1 LIVGLSHGLVITFLR
16 ARFGNTVK
24 GIVLA
29 GGLGTRLSPLTKVAS
44 KQLLP
49 VYDKPLIY
57 YPLST
62 LMLANIKEV
71 LVIAAPSQIERFKEL
86 LGNGVEFGLMIS
98 YKIQEN
104 PAGIAESLILAE
116 EFLAGSK
123 SALVLG
129 DNLFHGS
136 GLGRRLEAFNNVV
149 GAQIFG
155 YHVQDPSPYGV
166 ATINEQRLVTA
177 LTEKPK
183 NSESKIA
190 IPGLYFFDETASSRA
205 RELMPSPRGE
215 LEILDLLKSY
225 LLNAALNLE
234 MLPRGTAWFDS
245 GTFDDLHEAGTY
257 VKLMQ
262 ERTGERVGD
271 PLEIAKIRG
280 WVS

>member
-1 LIVGLSHGLVITFLR
+1 M
-16 ARFGNTVK
+16 K

-62 LMLANIKEV
+62 LMLANVRDI
-71 LVIAAPSQIERFKEL
+71 LIIAAPDQVERFRKL
-86 LGNGVEFGLMIS
+86 LVEGKEFGLKIS
-98 YKIQEN
+98 YKIQER

-116 EFLAGSK
+116 EFLEGSK
-123 SALVLG
+123 SALILG

-136 GLGRRLEAFNNVV
+136 GLGRRLETFNNIA

-166 ATINEQRLVTA
+166 ATINENGKVKTLI
-177 LTEKPK
+177 EKPK
-183 NSESKIA
+183 NSDSKIA
-190 IPGLYFFDETASSRA
+190 IPGLYFFDETASNRA
-205 RELMPSPRGE
+205 RELKPSNRGE
-215 LEILDLLKSY
+215 IEILDLLRSY
-225 LLNAALNLE
+225 LDDSLLNLE

-280 WVS
+280 WAN

>member
-1 LIVGLSHGLVITFLR
+1 
-16 ARFGNTVK
+16 VK

-29 GGLGTRLSPLTKVAS
+29 GGLGTRLNPLTKVAS

-62 LMLANIKEV
+62 LMLANIREI
-71 LVIAAPSQIERFKEL
+71 LVIAAPNQIERFREL
-86 LGNGVEFGLMIS
+86 LAMGNDFGLRIS

-116 EFLAGSK
+116 EFLEGSN

-129 DNLFHGS
+129 DNLFHGP
-136 GLGRRLEAFNNVV
+136 GLGRRLEAFNKVI

-166 ATINEQRLVTA
+166 ATINSENVVTA
-177 LTEKPK
+177 LHEKPT

-190 IPGLYFFDETASSRA
+190 IPGLYFFDETASIRA
-205 RELMPSPRGE
+205 KELKPSARGE
-215 LEILDLLKSY
+215 IEILDLLKSY
-225 LLNAALNLE
+225 LVDTLLNLE

-271 PLEIAKIRG
+271 PLEIAKVRG
-280 WVS
+280 WIK

>member
-1 LIVGLSHGLVITFLR
+1 M
-16 ARFGNTVK
+16 K

-29 GGLGTRLSPLTKVAS
+29 GGLGTRLSPLTKVTS

-49 VYDKPLIY
+49 VYDKPLIH

-62 LMLANIKEV
+62 LMLAKIREI
-71 LVIAAPSQIERFKEL
+71 LIITAPNQIERFKDL
-86 LGNGVEFGLMIS
+86 LKKGGEFGLEIS

-116 EFLAGSK
+116 EFLEGSK

-136 GLGRRLEAFNNVV
+136 GLGRKLETFNNLE

-155 YHVQDPSPYGV
+155 YHVQDPFPYGV
-166 ATINEQRLVTA
+166 ATINENGIVTA
-177 LTEKPK
+177 LNEKPK
-183 NSESKIA
+183 NSDSKIA
-190 IPGLYFFDETASSRA
+190 IPGLYFFDETASARA
-205 RELMPSPRGE
+205 RKLTPSPRGE

-225 LLNAALNLE
+225 LSDASLKLE

-245 GTFDDLHEAGTY
+245 GTFDDLYEAGTY

-271 PLEIAKIRG
+271 PFEIAKFRG
-280 WVS
+280 WIS

>member
-1 LIVGLSHGLVITFLR
+1 M
-16 ARFGNTVK
+16 K

-29 GGLGTRLSPLTKVAS
+29 GGLGTRLYPVTKVAS

-49 VYDKPLIY
+49 VYDKPLVY
-57 YPLST
+57 YSLST
-62 LMLANIKEV
+62 LMLAGIRDI
-71 LVIAAPSQIERFKEL
+71 LLITGPSQIARFQDL
-86 LGNGVEFGLMIS
+86 LGDGLEFGVRLS
-98 YKIQEN
+98 YRIQDK
-104 PAGIAESLILAE
+104 PAGIADSLILAE
-116 EFLAGSK
+116 EFLSGSK
-123 SALVLG
+123 SALILG

-136 GLGRRLEAFNNVV
+136 GLGRKLETFTNVH

-155 YHVQDPSPYGV
+155 YHVRDPSPYGV
-166 ATINEQRLVTA
+166 ATVNERNVVVA
-177 LTEKPK
+177 LNEKPK
-183 NSESKIA
+183 NSDSKIA
-190 IPGLYFFDETASSRA
+190 IPGLYFFDETASTRA
-205 RELMPSPRGE
+205 LRLKPSSRGE
-215 LEILDLLKSY
+215 LEILDLLESY
-225 LLNAALNLE
+225 LEDGELNLE

>member
-1 LIVGLSHGLVITFLR
+1 M
-16 ARFGNTVK
+16 K

-29 GGLGTRLSPLTKVAS
+29 GGLGTRLNPLTKVAS

-62 LMLANIKEV
+62 LMLANIRET
-71 LVIAAPSQIERFKEL
+71 LVIAAPKQIERFREL
-86 LGNGVEFGLMIS
+86 LGNGQEFGLKIS
-98 YKIQEN
+98 YKIQDN
-104 PAGIAESLILAE
+104 PAGIAESLVLAE
-116 EFLAGSK
+116 KFLEGSK
-123 SALVLG
+123 SALILG

-136 GLGRRLEAFNNVV
+136 GLGRRLETFNDVV

-155 YHVQDPSPYGV
+155 YHVQNPSPYGV
-166 ATINEQRLVTA
+166 ATINNKNEVTA
-177 LTEKPK
+177 LIEKPK

-190 IPGLYFFDETASSRA
+190 IPGLYFFDETASYRA
-205 RELMPSPRGE
+205 KELEPSARGE
-215 LEILDLLKSY
+215 LEILDLLQAY
-225 LLNAALNLE
+225 LADAALNLE

-280 WVS
+280 WVK

>member
-1 LIVGLSHGLVITFLR
+1 M
-16 ARFGNTVK
+16 K

-29 GGLGTRLSPLTKVAS
+29 GGLGKRLSPLTKIAS

-49 VYDKPLIY
+49 VYDKPLIF

-62 LMLANIKEV
+62 LMLAGIKNT
-71 LVIAAPSQIERFKEL
+71 LIIAVPSQINRFEEL
-86 LGNGVEFGLMIS
+86 LGDGHEFGIEIE
-98 YKIQEN
+98 YQVQIDPK
-104 PAGIAESLILAE
+104 GIAESLVLAE
-116 EFLAGSK
+116 TFLSGSK
-123 SALVLG
+123 SALILG
-129 DNLFHGS
+129 DNLFHGPS
-136 GLGRRLEAFNNVV
+136 LGRRLENFHDVT

-166 ATINEQRLVTA
+166 AIIDQHNSVESLI
-177 LTEKPK
+177 EKPK

-190 IPGLYFFDETASSRA
+190 IPGLYFFDETASERA
-205 RELMPSPRGE
+205 NSLKPSARGE

-225 LLNAALNLE
+225 LEDDLLKLE

-245 GTFDDLHEAGTY
+245 GTFDDLHESGTY

-271 PLEIAKIRG
+271 PLEIAKFRG
-280 WVS
+280 WIA

>member
-1 LIVGLSHGLVITFLR
+1 VGF
-16 ARFGNTVK
+16 VK

-29 GGLGTRLSPLTKVAS
+29 GGLGIRLRPLTKVAS

-62 LMLANIKEV
+62 LMLANIKEI
-71 LVIAAPSQIERFKEL
+71 LIIAAPDQIERFKEL
-86 LGNGVEFGLMIS
+86 LTEGQEFGLQID
-98 YKIQEN
+98 YKLQEK

-116 EFLAGSK
+116 EFLGGSK

-129 DNLFHGS
+129 DNLFHGP
-136 GLGRRLEAFNNVV
+136 GLGRRLEAFNNVK

-166 ATINEQRLVTA
+166 ATLDQNGVVIA
-177 LTEKPK
+177 LNEKPK
-183 NSESKIA
+183 NSSSKIA
-190 IPGLYFFDETASSRA
+190 IPGLYFFDETAPRRA
-205 RELMPSPRGE
+205 RELNPSARGE
-215 LEILDLLKSY
+215 LEILDVLKSY
-225 LLNAALNLE
+225 LSNAALNLE

-245 GTFDDLHEAGTY
+245 GTFDDLLEAGTY

-271 PLEIAKIRG
+271 PLEIAKYRG
-280 WVS
+280 WVN

>member
-1 LIVGLSHGLVITFLR
+1 MKGLI
-16 ARFGNTVK
+16 
-24 GIVLA
+24 LA

-49 VYDKPLIY
+49 VYDKPLIF

-62 LMLANIKEV
+62 LMLANIREI
-71 LVIAAPSQIERFKEL
+71 LIIATPDQIERFKAL
-86 LGNGVEFGLMIS
+86 LGNGNEYGLIIS
-98 YKIQEN
+98 YKVQEN
-104 PAGIAESLILAE
+104 PAGIAQSLVLAE
-116 EFLAGSK
+116 DFLEGSR
-123 SALVLG
+123 SALILG
-129 DNLFHGS
+129 DNFFHGS
-136 GLGRRLEAFNNVV
+136 GLGRRLETFNNLN

-166 ATINEQRLVTA
+166 ATINENGQVIA
-177 LTEKPK
+177 LSEKPV
-183 NSESKIA
+183 NSKSKIA
-190 IPGLYFFDETASSRA
+190 IPGLYFFDETAS
-205 RELMPSPRGE
+205 ELAHGLKPSSRGE
-215 LEILDLLKSY
+215 LEILDLLNMY
-225 LLNAALNLE
+225 LLEGSLKLE

-271 PLEIAKIRG
+271 PFEIAKLQG

>member
-1 LIVGLSHGLVITFLR
+1 M
-16 ARFGNTVK
+16 
-24 GIVLA
+24 
-29 GGLGTRLSPLTKVAS
+29 
-44 KQLLP
+44 LP
-49 VYDKPLIY
+49 VYDKPLVY
-57 YPLST
+57 YPVST
-62 LMLANIKEV
+62 LMLANIREI
-71 LVIAAPSQIERFKEL
+71 LIIAVPNQVERFKEL
-86 LGNGVEFGLMIS
+86 FGNGEDFGLSIA
-98 YKIQEN
+98 YKVQEK

-116 EFLAGSK
+116 DFLNGSK
-123 SALVLG
+123 SALILG

-136 GLGRRLEAFNNVV
+136 GLGRRLETFNNVL

-166 ATINEQRLVTA
+166 ATISSDNKVTA
-177 LTEKPK
+177 LVEKPK
-183 NSESKIA
+183 NSDSKIA

-205 RELMPSPRGE
+205 KVLAPSSRGE
-215 LEILDLLKSY
+215 FEILDLLKSY
-225 LLNAALNLE
+225 LADKSLNLE

-280 WVS
+280 WVN

>member
-1 LIVGLSHGLVITFLR
+1 M
-16 ARFGNTVK
+16 K
-24 GIVLA
+24 GIILA

-49 VYDKPLIY
+49 VFDKPLIY
-57 YPLST
+57 YSIST
-62 LMLANIKEV
+62 LMLANIREF
-71 LVIAAPSQIERFKEL
+71 LVIAAPDQINIFEKL
-86 LGNGVEFGLMIS
+86 LIEGKEFGIKIS
-98 YKIQEN
+98 YKIQER
-104 PAGIAESLILAE
+104 PTGIAESLILAE
-116 EFLAGSK
+116 EFLEDSK
-123 SALVLG
+123 SALILG

-136 GLGRRLEAFNNVV
+136 GLGRKLEAFKDVD

-166 ATINEQRLVTA
+166 ATIDGKNKVIDLV
-177 LTEKPK
+177 EKPK
-183 NSESKIA
+183 DSQSKIA
-190 IPGLYFFDETASSRA
+190 IPGLYFFDQTASKRT
-205 RELMPSPRGE
+205 RDLKPSARGE

-225 LLNAALNLE
+225 LADASLNLE

-271 PLEIAKIRG
+271 PLEIAKFRG
-280 WVS
+280 WVT

>member
-1 LIVGLSHGLVITFLR
+1 M
-16 ARFGNTVK
+16 K

-29 GGLGTRLSPLTKVAS
+29 GGLGTRLNPLTKIAS

-49 VYDKPLIY
+49 VFDKPLIY

-62 LMLANIKEV
+62 LMLANIREI
-71 LVIAAPSQIERFKEL
+71 LVIAAPDQIERFKEL
-86 LGNGVEFGLMIS
+86 LGEGLEFGQKIA
-98 YKIQEN
+98 YKTQEK

-116 EFLAGSK
+116 EFLEGSK
-123 SALVLG
+123 SALILG
-129 DNLFHGS
+129 DNLFHGP
-136 GLGRRLEAFNNVV
+136 GLGRRLEAFNNVD

-155 YHVQDPSPYGV
+155 YRVQDPSPYGV
-166 ATINEQRLVTA
+166 ATVNESGIVTA
-177 LTEKPK
+177 LIEKPN

-190 IPGLYFFDETASSRA
+190 IPGLYFFDQSASIRA
-205 RELMPSPRGE
+205 RKLKPSSRGE

-225 LLNAALNLE
+225 LFDASLQLE

-245 GTFDDLHEAGTY
+245 GTFNDLHEAGTY

-271 PLEIAKIRG
+271 PLEIAKMRG
-280 WVS
+280 WVN

>member
-1 LIVGLSHGLVITFLR
+1 M
-16 ARFGNTVK
+16 K

-29 GGLGTRLSPLTKVAS
+29 GGLGTRLDPLTRVAS

-49 VYDKPLIY
+49 VFDKPLIY

-62 LMLANIKEV
+62 LMLANIREV
-71 LVIAAPSQIERFKEL
+71 LIISAPNQLDRFREL
-86 LGNGVEFGLMIS
+86 LGNGDNFGLRIS
-98 YKIQEN
+98 YKTQER
-104 PAGIAESLILAE
+104 PSGIAESLILAE
-116 EFLAGSK
+116 EFLNGSK
-123 SALVLG
+123 SALILG

-136 GLGRRLEAFNNVV
+136 GLGRRLEAFNKVV

-166 ATINEQRLVTA
+166 ATVNSEKKVIA
-177 LTEKPK
+177 LIEKPR

-205 RELMPSPRGE
+205 KKLIPGSRGE

-225 LLNAALNLE
+225 LLDVSLNLE

-280 WVS
+280 WVN

>member
-1 LIVGLSHGLVITFLR
+1 MR
-16 ARFGNTVK
+16 

-29 GGLGTRLSPLTKVAS
+29 GGLGTRLSPLTKIVS

-62 LMLANIKEV
+62 LMLANIRET
-71 LVIAAPSQIERFKEL
+71 LIIAAPNQIESFKEL
-86 LGNGVEFGLMIS
+86 LGSGGDFGLKIS
-98 YKIQEN
+98 YKVQEI
-104 PAGIAESLILAE
+104 PSGIAESLILAE
-116 EFLAGSK
+116 EFLSGSK

-129 DNLFHGS
+129 DNLFHGP
-136 GLGRRLEAFNNVV
+136 GLGRRLETFNNVN

-155 YHVQDPSPYGV
+155 YHVQNPSSYGV
-166 ATINEQRLVTA
+166 ATIDEKNMVTA
-177 LTEKPK
+177 LREKPK
-183 NSESKIA
+183 NSDSKIA
-190 IPGLYFFDETASSRA
+190 IPGLYFFDETASDRA
-205 RELMPSPRGE
+205 RGLKPSMRGE
-215 LEILDLLKSY
+215 LEILDLLNSY
-225 LLNAALNLE
+225 LSESALNLE

-271 PLEIAKIRG
+271 PLEIAKILG
-280 WVS
+280 WLN

>member
-1 LIVGLSHGLVITFLR
+1 M
-16 ARFGNTVK
+16 K

-29 GGLGTRLSPLTKVAS
+29 GGLGTRLSPLTKIAS

-62 LMLANIKEV
+62 LMLANIRET
-71 LVIAAPSQIERFKEL
+71 LIIAAPNQIERFKDL
-86 LGNGVEFGLMIS
+86 LGDGTEFGLKIS
-98 YKIQEN
+98 YKIQLN

-136 GLGRRLEAFNNVV
+136 GLGRRLETFNDVT

-166 ATINEQRLVTA
+166 ATINEKNVVTA
-177 LTEKPK
+177 LNEKPK
-183 NSESKIA
+183 NSHSKIA
-190 IPGLYFFDETASSRA
+190 IPGLYFFDQSASSRA
-205 RELMPSPRGE
+205 RKLKPGARGE

-225 LLNAALNLE
+225 LSDTSLKLE

-271 PLEIAKIRG
+271 PSEIGKLRG
-280 WVS
+280 WVK

>member
-1 LIVGLSHGLVITFLR
+1 M
-16 ARFGNTVK
+16 K

-29 GGLGTRLSPLTKVAS
+29 GGLGTRLFPLTKVAS

-62 LMLANIKEV
+62 LMLANIREI
-71 LVIAAPSQIERFKEL
+71 LIIAAVNQIERFRDL
-86 LGNGVEFGLMIS
+86 LGNGVEFGLSIS
-98 YKIQEN
+98 YKIQDK

-116 EFLAGSK
+116 KFLGGSK
-123 SALVLG
+123 SALILG

-136 GLGRRLEAFNNVV
+136 GLGRRLEVFNKVD
-149 GAQIFG
+149 GSQIFG
-155 YHVQDPSPYGV
+155 YHIQDPSPYGV
-166 ATINEQRLVTA
+166 ATVNRENKVTA
-177 LTEKPK
+177 LVEKPR

-190 IPGLYFFDETASSRA
+190 IPGLYFFDNTASSRA
-205 RELMPSPRGE
+205 KELTPSIRGE

-225 LLNAALNLE
+225 LADNALNLE

-245 GTFDDLHEAGTY
+245 GTYDDLHEAGTY

-280 WVS
+280 WVN

>member
-1 LIVGLSHGLVITFLR
+1 M
-16 ARFGNTVK
+16 K

-29 GGLGTRLSPLTKVAS
+29 GGLGTRLNPLTRVAS

-62 LMLANIKEV
+62 LMLANIREV
-71 LVIAAPSQIERFKEL
+71 LIIAAPNQLDRFREL
-86 LGNGVEFGLMIS
+86 LGNGDDFGLGMS
-98 YKIQEN
+98 YKSQER
-104 PAGIAESLILAE
+104 PSGIAESMILAE
-116 EFLAGSK
+116 EFLDGSN

-129 DNLFHGS
+129 DNLFHGA
-136 GLGRRLEAFNNVV
+136 GLGRKLEAFNTVV

-166 ATINEQRLVTA
+166 ATVNSKNSVTA
-177 LTEKPK
+177 LEEKPK

-190 IPGLYFFDETASSRA
+190 IPGLYFFDETAPSRA
-205 RELMPSPRGE
+205 KELLPSDRGE
-215 LEILDLLKSY
+215 LEILDLLKTY
-225 LLNAALNLE
+225 LADSELKLE

-280 WVS
+280 WIN

>member
-1 LIVGLSHGLVITFLR
+1 M
-16 ARFGNTVK
+16 K

-29 GGLGTRLSPLTKVAS
+29 GGLGTRLSPLTRVAS

-49 VYDKPLIY
+49 IYDKPLIY

-62 LMLANIKEV
+62 LMLANIREI
-71 LVIAAPSQIERFKEL
+71 LIIAAPNQIERFREL
-86 LGNGVEFGLMIS
+86 LGSGEDFGLKLS
-98 YKIQEN
+98 FKIQEN

-116 EFLAGSK
+116 EFLARSK

-136 GLGRRLEAFNNVV
+136 GLGRRLELFNDLV

-166 ATINEQRLVTA
+166 ATVNNLNIVTA
-177 LTEKPK
+177 LDEKPK

-190 IPGLYFFDETASSRA
+190 IPGLYFFDETAPRRA
-205 RELMPSPRGE
+205 KALKPSPRGE

-225 LLNAALNLE
+225 LADTALNLE

-245 GTFDDLHEAGTY
+245 GTFDDLHEAGIY
-257 VKLMQ
+257 VRLMQ

-280 WVS
+280 WVN

>member
-1 LIVGLSHGLVITFLR
+1 M
-16 ARFGNTVK
+16 K

-62 LMLANIKEV
+62 LMLANIREI
-71 LVIAAPSQIERFKEL
+71 LIIAAANQTERFRDL
-86 LGNGVEFGLMIS
+86 LGNGVEFGLSIS
-98 YKIQEN
+98 YKIQDR

-116 EFLAGSK
+116 EFLGGSN
-123 SALVLG
+123 SALILG

-136 GLGRRLEAFNNVV
+136 GLGRRLEAFNKVD
-149 GAQIFG
+149 GSQIFG
-155 YHVQDPSPYGV
+155 YHIQDPSPYGV
-166 ATINEQRLVTA
+166 ATVNSEDKVIALV
-177 LTEKPK
+177 EKPR

-190 IPGLYFFDETASSRA
+190 IPGLYFFDDTASSRA
-205 RELMPSPRGE
+205 KELVPSSRGE

-225 LLNAALNLE
+225 LADNALNLE

-245 GTFDDLHEAGTY
+245 GTYDDLHDAGTY

-271 PLEIAKIRG
+271 PLEIAKIRR
-280 WVS
+280 WVN

>member
-1 LIVGLSHGLVITFLR
+1 MGF
-16 ARFGNTVK
+16 VK

-29 GGLGTRLSPLTKVAS
+29 GGLGTRLRPLTKVAS

-62 LMLANIKEV
+62 LMLANIKEI
-71 LVIAAPSQIERFKEL
+71 LIIAVPGQIERFREL
-86 LGNGVEFGLMIS
+86 LGEGQEFGLQID
-98 YKIQEN
+98 YKIQEK

-116 EFLAGSK
+116 EFLGGSK

-129 DNLFHGS
+129 DNLFHGP
-136 GLGRRLEAFNNVV
+136 GLGRRLEAFNNVK

-166 ATINEQRLVTA
+166 ATIDQNGVVIA
-177 LTEKPK
+177 LNEKPK
-183 NSESKIA
+183 NSPSKIA
-190 IPGLYFFDETASSRA
+190 IPGLYFFDETAPRRA
-205 RELMPSPRGE
+205 RELNPSARGE
-215 LEILDLLKSY
+215 LEILDVLKSY
-225 LLNAALNLE
+225 LSDAALNLE

-245 GTFDDLHEAGTY
+245 GTFDDLLEAGTY

-271 PLEIAKIRG
+271 PLEIAKYRG
-280 WVS
+280 WVN

>member
-1 LIVGLSHGLVITFLR
+1 M
-16 ARFGNTVK
+16 K

-29 GGLGTRLSPLTKVAS
+29 GGLGTRLNPLTKVAS

-62 LMLANIKEV
+62 LMLANIREI
-71 LVIAAPSQIERFKEL
+71 LVIATPNQIEKFREL
-86 LGNGVEFGLMIS
+86 LGKGEDFGLKLS
-98 YKIQEN
+98 YKVQEN
-104 PAGIAESLILAE
+104 PTGIAESLILAE
-116 EFLAGSK
+116 EFVEGSK
-123 SALVLG
+123 SALILG

-136 GLGRRLEAFNNVV
+136 GLGRRLETFNNVE

-155 YHVQDPSPYGV
+155 YHVQDPSPYGI
-166 ATINEQRLVTA
+166 ATINSKGVVTA
-177 LTEKPK
+177 LDEKPK

-190 IPGLYFFDETASSRA
+190 IPGLYFFDETAPSRA
-205 RELMPSPRGE
+205 RRLEPSARGE

-225 LLNAALNLE
+225 LADAELNLE
-234 MLPRGTAWFDS
+234 MLFRGTAWFDS
-245 GTFDDLHEAGTY
+245 GTFDDLLEAGTY

-271 PLEIAKIRG
+271 PLEIARFRG
-280 WVS
+280 WVN

>member
-1 LIVGLSHGLVITFLR
+1 M
-16 ARFGNTVK
+16 K

-29 GGLGTRLSPLTKVAS
+29 GGLGTRLNPLTKVAS

-62 LMLANIKEV
+62 LMLANVSEF
-71 LVIAAPSQIERFKEL
+71 LVIAAPDQIDAFEKL
-86 LGNGVEFGLMIS
+86 LIEGKEFGIKIS
-98 YKIQEN
+98 YKIQER
-104 PAGIAESLILAE
+104 PTGIAESMILAE
-116 EFLAGSK
+116 EFLEDSK
-123 SALVLG
+123 SALILG
-129 DNLFHGS
+129 DNIFHGS
-136 GLGRRLEAFNNVV
+136 GLGRRLEAFNDVS

-166 ATINEQRLVTA
+166 ATIDETSGVTA
-177 LTEKPK
+177 LVEKPQ

-190 IPGLYFFDETASSRA
+190 IPGLYFFDQTASKRA
-205 RELMPSPRGE
+205 RELKPSTRGE

-225 LLNAALNLE
+225 LADAALNLE

-245 GTFDDLHEAGTY
+245 GTFDDLHEAGSY

-271 PLEIAKIRG
+271 PFEIAKFRG
-280 WVS
+280 WTK

>member
-1 LIVGLSHGLVITFLR
+1 M
-16 ARFGNTVK
+16 K

-29 GGLGTRLSPLTKVAS
+29 GGLGTRLNPLTKVAS

-62 LMLANIKEV
+62 LMLANIREV
-71 LVIAAPSQIERFKEL
+71 LIIAAPNQLDRFSEL
-86 LGNGVEFGLMIS
+86 LGNGEDFGLRMS
-98 YKIQEN
+98 YKTQEI
-104 PAGIAESLILAE
+104 PSGIAESLILGE
-116 EFLAGSK
+116 EFLDGSK

-136 GLGRRLEAFNNVV
+136 GLGRRLEAFNNVD
-149 GAQIFG
+149 GGQIVG

-166 ATINEQRLVTA
+166 ATINNENVVTA
-177 LTEKPK
+177 LHEKPK

-190 IPGLYFFDETASSRA
+190 IPGLYFFDETAPLRA
-205 RELMPSPRGE
+205 KGLKPSARGE
-215 LEILDLLKSY
+215 LEILDLLRSY
-225 LLNAALNLE
+225 LSDSALNLE

-280 WVS
+280 WVN